1 MIFGIKHSL
10 CLTSIVSK
18 AHPSLSMPIKKSL
31 VFAKLRRGD
40 CGSIGAVMRGST
52 WIAGGEVGMALTLG
66 AVVYRK
72 MLVKHEFSKESLGR
86 RRYKNLSESYSPG
99 SGLSSI

>member
-18 AHPSLSMPIKKSL
+18 AHPSLSMPMKKSL
-31 VFAKLRRGD
+31 VFAKLRRSD

-52 WIAGGEVGMALTLG
+52 WIPGGLVGIALARG
-66 AVVYRK
+66 AVVCRK
-72 MLVKHEFSKESLGR
+72 MVVKQEFSKVAADW
-86 RRYKNLSESYSPG
+86 RRYDSLSESYSPG
-99 SGLSSI
+99 SG